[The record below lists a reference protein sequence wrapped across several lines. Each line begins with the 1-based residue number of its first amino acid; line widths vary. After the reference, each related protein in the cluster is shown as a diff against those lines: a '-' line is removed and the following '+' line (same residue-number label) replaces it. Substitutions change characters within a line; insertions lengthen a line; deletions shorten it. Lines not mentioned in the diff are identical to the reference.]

1 MLSVRRPPTTTRTD
15 TLFPYTT
22 RFRSP
27 RTRPRRYPGRSYD
40 SPAGEA
46 EERQEEA
53 RSRECDGQTEHDLDQ
68 LAEAAR
74 RVAEGEREAGGDD
87 DDDRDDARHRPL
99 DGFKDGLQR
108 SEERRVG
115 TECVSTCRSRWSPY
129 H

>member
-53 RSRECDGQTEHDLDQ
+53 RSRECDSQTEHDLDQ
-68 LAEAAR
+68 LAESAR
-74 RVAEGEREAGGDD
+74 RVPEGEREARGDD
-87 DDDRDDARHRPL
+87 DDDRDDACTRPARKSVRE
-99 DGFKDGLQR
+99 GK
-108 SEERRVG
+108 RVSGWVDIGG
-115 TECVSTCRSRWSPY
+115 TGIIKKKEKKQ
-129 H
+129 

>member
-53 RSRECDGQTEHDLDQ
+53 RSRECDSQTEHDLDQ
-68 LAEAAR
+68 LAESAR
-74 RVAEGEREAGGDD
+74 RVAEGEREARGDD
-87 DDDRDDARHRPL
+87 DDVRAAACHQPL
-99 DGFKDGLQR
+99 DGFEDGLHR
-108 SEERRVG
+108 ALPRPRDTGGLCCSG
-115 TECVSTCRSRWSPY
+115 
-129 H
+129 